1 MDKPELKIWGRVAA
15 YLLYNG
21 LKPDAQLSLTVPGIG
36 HRIDFRESVCFSLV
50 MWPLLV
56 SHGGMS
62 TLSPEIALL
71 LLGGLLLA
79 TVFAGTLSS
88 RFGLPAL
95 IGFLCLGMFVGVDGP
110 GGIAFDDYVLTQG
123 VGIACLT
130 FILFSGGLDTDWR
143 DVRRVAMPAL
153 ILATLG
159 VLISAGIVALASVLI
174 LGFGPYQG
182 FLLGA
187 IVASTDAAA
196 VFAILRSTGLDLHGD
211 VPAVIEVESGSND
224 PMAIFLVGAAIL
236 FITVPDTSPLSMFPA
251 FAIQM
256 AVGVGIGLGVGYLLP
271 EVLKRTQYK
280 HGGLAF
286 VISIAAALIAY
297 GLAEVLGG
305 NGFLA
310 AYIAGLVAGNRIY
323 RARHIVSTFQDG
335 MAWLAQVVMF
345 LTLGLLITPS
355 NLEDVIA
362 PGLAITFILMLIARP
377 MSVFI
382 CLAPFRQFDWRAKLF
397 VSWAGLRGA
406 VPIVLATFPMVAG
419 VPSAFAIFNIV
430 FFVVLMSSIIQG
442 PTINWLAIRLNVG
455 AGIQSDERVADSD
468 PLAERPLG

>member
-1 MDKPELKIWGRVAA
+1 MP
-15 YLLYNG
+15 
-21 LKPDAQLSLTVPGIG
+21 
-36 HRIDFRESVCFSLV
+36 
-50 MWPLLV
+50 PLLV
-56 SHGGMS
+56 SHEQMP
-62 TLSPEIALL
+62 TLSPEIVLL
-71 LLGGLLLA
+71 VLGGLLLA

-95 IGFLCLGMFVGVDGP
+95 IGFLCLGMLVGVDGP
-110 GGIAFDDYVLTQG
+110 GGIAFDDYLLTQG
-123 VGIACLT
+123 VGVACLI

-143 DVRRVAMPAL
+143 DFRRVASPAL
-153 ILATLG
+153 LLATFG
-159 VLISAGIVALASVLI
+159 VLISAGTIALSSVLI
-174 LGFGPYQG
+174 LGFSPFQG

-211 VPAVIEVESGSND
+211 VRALIEVESGSND
-224 PMAIFLVGAAIL
+224 PMAIFLVGAALL
-236 FITVPDTSPLSMFPA
+236 FMTVPGTAPLSIVPD
-251 FAIQM
+251 FAAQVPIG
-256 AVGVGIGLGVGYLLP
+256 AGIGLGIGYLLP
-271 EVLKRTQYK
+271 EVLNRSQYW

-286 VISIAAALIAY
+286 VISIAGALISY

-310 AYIAGLVAGNRIY
+310 AYIAGLTAGNRVY

-335 MAWLAQVVMF
+335 MAWLSQVVMF

-355 NLEDVIA
+355 NLVDVIA
-362 PGLAITFILMLIARP
+362 PGLAITFILMVVARP
-377 MSVFI
+377 ISVFI
-382 CLAPFRQFDWRAKLF
+382 CLLPFRRFGWREKLF

-430 FFVVLMSSIIQG
+430 FFVVLLSSVIQG
-442 PTINWLAIRLNVG
+442 PTMNWMAKRLRLTTEK
-455 AGIQSDERVADSD
+455 AQPDEAPSA
-468 PLAERPLG
+468 LAEDGLERDPR

>member
-1 MDKPELKIWGRVAA
+1 M
-15 YLLYNG
+15 
-21 LKPDAQLSLTVPGIG
+21 
-36 HRIDFRESVCFSLV
+36 
-50 MWPLLV
+50 
-56 SHGGMS
+56 
-62 TLSPEIALL
+62 
-71 LLGGLLLA
+71 
-79 TVFAGTLSS
+79 
-88 RFGLPAL
+88 
-95 IGFLCLGMFVGVDGP
+95 
-110 GGIAFDDYVLTQG
+110 LTQG

-362 PGLAITFILMLIARP
+362 PGLAITFILMLVARP

-455 AGIQSDERVADSD
+455 AGIRSDERVADSD